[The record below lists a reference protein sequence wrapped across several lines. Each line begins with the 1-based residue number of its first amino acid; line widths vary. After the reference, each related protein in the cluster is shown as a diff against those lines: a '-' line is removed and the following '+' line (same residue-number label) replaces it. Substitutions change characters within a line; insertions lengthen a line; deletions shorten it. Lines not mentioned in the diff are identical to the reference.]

1 MNNNDALKDNIQ
13 FQFSISRKL
22 LEYHLSSLEQ
32 EEYMWQPSKSSLY
45 IKETDGIWYAELPE
59 TESYEIGPP
68 SIAWTLWHITFWWE
82 MVFDHSFG
90 SGNLTKEDIEVT
102 ADAAK
107 IKKHLHNLADRWEE
121 KLSQLTEEEWTSS
134 QLSAFPFNKEV
145 EFHKLASWLNLEL
158 MKNASEIGY
167 ARFDYAADV
176 ERLNANT
183 KAAKGSDL

>member
-1 MNNNDALKDNIQ
+1 
-13 FQFSISRKL
+13 
-22 LEYHLSSLEQ
+22 
-32 EEYMWQPSKSSLY
+32 
-45 IKETDGIWYAELPE
+45 
-59 TESYEIGPP
+59 
-68 SIAWTLWHITFWWE
+68 